1 MSERERVIEFTVPY
15 YDLVGITIMM
25 KKPKPETSLFKF
37 LTVLENSVWFCI
49 LGAYFFT
56 SILMWVFDKYSPYS
70 FQNNM
75 ETFKDDD
82 EQRYFNFKECL
93 WFCMTSLTP
102 QVNCIHKIAK
112 SPQNLW
118 AKSFTLSLKSNSYK
132 RSIKGPTK

>member
-25 KKPKPETSLFKF
+25 KKPKQETSLFKF

-56 SILMWVFDKYSPYS
+56 SILMWIFDKYSPYS

-82 EQRYFNFKECL
+82 EQRYFSLKESL

-102 QVNCIHKIAK
+102 QVFFTKLKQKI
-112 SPQNLW
+112 
-118 AKSFTLSLKSNSYK
+118 YME
-132 RSIKGPTK
+132 

>member
-1 MSERERVIEFTVPY
+1 
-15 YDLVGITIMM
+15 M

-37 LTVLENSVWFCI
+37 LTVLENSVWFSI

-112 SPQNLW
+112 SP
-118 AKSFTLSLKSNSYK
+118 AKSTGQIIYFIFKEQFLQTFH
-132 RSIKGPTK
+132 KGAY

>member
-37 LTVLENSVWFCI
+37 LTVLENSVWFSI

-102 QVNCIHKIAK
+102 QVGKFY
-112 SPQNLW
+112 SQNL
-118 AKSFTLSLKSNSYK
+118 KKNPQKIY
-132 RSIKGPTK
+132 GPNHLPH